1 MGYTISHLKKGTIR
15 HPSHALIIIYA
26 TNYGV
31 GSFSLQLAPSN
42 SMISFHR
49 LPKDMWKFSVGAFW
63 LHCIYSKHCNSIKVL
78 IRTTDGQR
86 SRSFSRFDWK
96 RNQTT
101 NDAAMATSPGS
112 NQDGVLQTN
121 FCPECRN
128 SSRLLFSIRANSVCR
143 KTNGGIWCQSN
154 GHLQICK
161 TFTKIALHGQ
171 WLWLRWE
178 SGHIR
183 NQRSAVQAPPYWKFL
198 QSESIRQL
206 QRKDSWKNCQ

>member
-1 MGYTISHLKKGTIR
+1 MKIFCWCILVTLHLFET
-15 HPSHALIIIYA
+15 
-26 TNYGV
+26 
-31 GSFSLQLAPSN
+31 LQLHQSFDSN
-42 SMISFHR
+42 NRWAKIKIFFP
-49 LPKDMWKFSVGAFW
+49 LW
-63 LHCIYSKHCNSIKVL
+63 LEKKL
-78 IRTTDGQR
+78 
-86 SRSFSRFDWK
+86 
-96 RNQTT
+96 TT

-128 SSRLLFSIRANSVCR
+128 ASRLLFSIRSNSVCR

-154 GHLQICK
+154 GHLQMCK

-206 QRKDSWKNCQ
+206 QRKDSWKNCR